1 VSGGGQ
7 RVKPAREEM
16 VCCLR
21 RVLGSVSAA
30 AKKATAM
37 TRQESGVIAVCIST
51 YGSTLFA
58 DFLVEPPEQVI
69 NLRACSPVSSLT
81 FLSTMGR
88 KDGLLTVIFQTS
100 SVVLQNSAVR
110 TTGSFSGGEE
120 VNHDNSPPDSTGCCE
135 DHAANHQTLRLMMI
149 SCMGKHS
156 LEQLEHSRKVRSMQL
171 EHSRLARSMNL
182 HSSCCHRSSH
192 RT

>member
-1 VSGGGQ
+1 M
-7 RVKPAREEM
+7 KPAREEM

-88 KDGLLTVIFQTS
+88 KDGLLTVIFQS
-100 SVVLQNSAVR
+100 SPAVVLKNSAIR
-110 TTGSFSGGEE
+110 TTVSFSG
-120 VNHDNSPPDSTGCCE
+120 
-135 DHAANHQTLRLMMI
+135 
-149 SCMGKHS
+149 
-156 LEQLEHSRKVRSMQL
+156 
-171 EHSRLARSMNL
+171 
-182 HSSCCHRSSH
+182 
-192 RT
+192 